1 MMQDVIPLCG
11 SISEPEDTEQRSN
24 LCEEN
29 LCNLTEFKV
38 VVVFA
43 SRHTQKEFTVNQLSS
58 TSESD
63 LRPVLLF
70 QSFKAEARFSGS
82 RDPTRT
88 PDQPQ
93 SSEQLY
99 ELDPSCRHPDPA

>member
-1 MMQDVIPLCG
+1 MCG
-11 SISEPEDTEQRSN
+11 SFSKPEDTGRRSN
-24 LCEEN
+24 LCEDN
-29 LCNLTEFKV
+29 LSNLTEFRV

-43 SRHTQKEFTVNQLSS
+43 SCHTRREFTVNQLSS
-58 TSESD
+58 ASESD

-99 ELDPSCRHPDPA
+99 ELDPSCFHPDPA